1 MSPITNSYLVIEPM
15 TVKMEESILENRL
28 EGCKVRCLN
37 CYINAGYL
45 TSLSIQIPPE
55 DRVIFSLCAD
65 WVGLAPS
72 PGESKR
78 LE

>member
-1 MSPITNSYLVIEPM
+1 MSPITNKYLVIEPV
-15 TVKMEESILENRL
+15 TAKMEESILENRL
-28 EGCKVRCLN
+28 EGCKVRCSN

-55 DRVIFSLCAD
+55 DKVIFSLCAD
-65 WVGLAPS
+65 WVGPAPS
-72 PGESKR
+72 PGGNKR